1 MSELLQISELS
12 ASIEDKQILNGVN
25 LTINAG
31 EVHAIMGKNGSGKST
46 LSNIILGHPS
56 YKVTAGDIRFKGESI
71 LEMSTDER
79 ARKGIFLSFQY
90 PTPIPGV
97 TVSNFLKTVLK
108 ANEKE
113 IHVRE
118 FRKQLKD
125 KMASLDM
132 NSQFTNRYVND
143 GFSGGEKKRNE
154 ILQMS
159 FLNPALSILDEIDS
173 GLDIDALKIVCEG
186 INKLKSPESSVLLI
200 THYQRMLNYV
210 VPDKIHVFVDGKI
223 AKSGDASLA
232 KELEERGYDW
242 ISEPVGEK

>member
-12 ASIEDKQILNGVN
+12 ASIEGKQILNGVN
-25 LTINAG
+25 LNINAG

-56 YKVTAGDIRFKGESI
+56 YKVTSGDILFKGESI
-71 LEMSTDER
+71 LELSTDER

-132 NSQFTNRYVND
+132 GSQFTNRYVND

-186 INKLKSPESSVLLI
+186 INRLKTPESSVLLI
-200 THYQRMLNYV
+200 THYQRMLNYI

-242 ISEPVGEK
+242 ITEPVGEK